1 MAICKN
7 CYKVIPSGASFCTI
21 TCKIAYMKRKHKQK
35 KNNKNL
41 QKQRQQANIRGE
53 KW

>member
-7 CYKVIPSGASFCTI
+7 CNKVIPYGASFCTI
-21 TCKIAYMKRKHKQK
+21 TCKIAYMKRKQK

>member
-1 MAICKN
+1 MSRCKN
-7 CYKVIPSGASFCTI
+7 CGKVVPYGASFCTI
-21 TCKIAYMKRKHKQK
+21 TCKITYMKRKQK